1 MTRDEFPE
9 VLKAFA
15 TDSRL
20 AGATWDKIAHTFP
33 DPAKFIL
40 VITGWNIAAR
50 RSRSFT
56 GFWMGYRTPVGS
68 TQTQPSVA
76 FSLRTTGR

>member
-20 AGATWDKIAHTFP
+20 AGGTWDKIADTFP
-33 DPAKFIL
+33 DPAKFTL
-40 VITGWNIAAR
+40 VIMTPDGMEYCCETIAAFHR
-50 RSRSFT
+50 LLD
-56 GFWMGYRTPVGS
+56 
-68 TQTQPSVA
+68 A
-76 FSLRTTGR
+76 L